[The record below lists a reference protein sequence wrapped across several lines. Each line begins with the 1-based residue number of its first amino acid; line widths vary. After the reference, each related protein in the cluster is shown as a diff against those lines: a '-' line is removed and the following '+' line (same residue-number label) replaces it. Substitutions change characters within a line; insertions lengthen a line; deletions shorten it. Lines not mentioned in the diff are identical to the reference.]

1 MMCAKVSSLNMG
13 DRMSSIG
20 RKVRKR
26 SLRGVVRLFAPG
38 IALVATLTGSLA
50 PTAARAADTVVTG
63 VLGSYTSGVWP
74 FLIGIRKGFFD
85 RHNIK
90 PDVVFAPTAPGLV
103 Q

>member
-13 DRMSSIG
+13 DRMNYIG
-20 RKVRKR
+20 RKVHTR
-26 SLRGVVRLFAPG
+26 SLLA
-38 IALVATLTGSLA
+38 IALAASLTGSLG
-50 PTAARAADTVVTG
+50 PTTGLAADTVVTG

-74 FLIGIRKGFFD
+74 FLIGMRKGFFD

-103 Q
+103 QQLAAGSL